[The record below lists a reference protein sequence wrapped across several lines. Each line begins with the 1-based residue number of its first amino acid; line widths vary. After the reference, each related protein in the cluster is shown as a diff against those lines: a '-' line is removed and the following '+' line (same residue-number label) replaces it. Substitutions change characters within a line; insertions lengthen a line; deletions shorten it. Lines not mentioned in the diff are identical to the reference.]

1 MRLSTRIDRLE
12 RDTIPAV
19 KIGSLTDEQLNGLIV
34 DGLGRL
40 AESEPGE
47 TWVRV
52 AMKRMEGLARCDV
65 SPALRRSIRAGV
77 QRSAELS
84 DADVTL
90 RVKGLAEKLA
100 NHVEAKGTT

>member
-1 MRLSTRIDRLE
+1 MKLSTRIDRLE
-12 RDTIPAV
+12 RDTAPAV

-52 AMKRMEGLARCDV
+52 AMKRLEGLARCDV
-65 SPALRRSIRAGV
+65 SPSLRRSIRAGV
-77 QRSAELS
+77 QQSAELS
-84 DADVTL
+84 AADVSL
-90 RVKGLAEKLA
+90 RIKGLAEKIS
-100 NHVEAKGTT
+100 NHVEAKEAT